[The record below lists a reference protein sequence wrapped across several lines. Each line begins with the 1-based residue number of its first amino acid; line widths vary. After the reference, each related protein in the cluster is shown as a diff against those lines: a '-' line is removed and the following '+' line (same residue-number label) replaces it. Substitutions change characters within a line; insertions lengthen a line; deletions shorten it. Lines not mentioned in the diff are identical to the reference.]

1 MRRHLSF
8 DDDTDTLRLPKHVVW
23 TVVGL
28 SFVPFLLHCAGI
40 DFSSPHLGTAGQ
52 ASTNS
57 STGPFTHGLMEWTSV
72 CIAGF
77 TAFLAFLY
85 HRMKPDYLVLTIALV
100 LLFVGPLDAFHTL
113 AASGLVEAK
122 ADSRNLIPITWAI
135 SRSSKAMLL
144 GLGALILLSKRTL
157 PVGRNTTVLT
167 SIVFASAMSAYLVVH
182 SCAMG
187 ESLPNAQ
194 FPESVL
200 TRPWDLPALVLFAFS
215 AVFIFPLL
223 FRAQP
228 DLFSHALL
236 LAALPDVAT
245 QLHMTFGSSEL
256 YDSHF
261 HIAHFQKIV
270 AYLVP
275 LTALSLYFIQAFRR
289 ELSATDRLEQAIGGL
304 RKEISVRQQVERQ
317 LRSKE
322 LRLDQLTGNI
332 REVFWIALPQSIEW
346 IYVSPAYEDIF
357 GRSCESLYQDPW
369 SVLDAIHPDDREEV
383 RSLMEQDIQDDIGLD
398 FRITRP
404 DGQIRWIR
412 TRAFPL
418 QNEEGEVFRVAGIS
432 EDVTEQTVAENALRR
447 TEARNRA
454 LLDAIPDLI
463 FRVNRDGV
471 YVDYHVTDRTLLKVP
486 PQDFLGKRIWDF
498 FPDLEEAF
506 QKAIEKSLDSGA
518 LEVIE
523 YPFELHGEQR
533 DYEAR
538 FVKSGEDEIILI
550 VRDITEHK
558 RLEREILEISSRE
571 QQRIGHDL
579 HDGLSQQLTG
589 IALLGK
595 ALNQKLNSRLI
606 PEAEDARRITD
617 LANAAIAQTRSLA
630 RGLSPVELEQQGLSA
645 ALEELALGMES
656 LHQVSCRFRCPRDVF
671 VEDHATANHLYRI
684 AQEAVTN
691 ALKHAR
697 PGRVDIELNKDDG
710 TYTLKVEDDGKGL
723 PDESSRGNGMG
734 FHIMQYRARMIDAS
748 LTIEAAPG
756 KGTTVICKLVNKET
770 DQRN

>member
-1 MRRHLSF
+1 MKRYLSF
-8 DDDTDTLRLPKHVVW
+8 PDDTDTPRLPKHVVW

-28 SFVPFLLHCAGI
+28 SVVPFLLHWAGT
-40 DFSSPHLGTAGQ
+40 DFSSPHLGTTGQ
-52 ASTNS
+52 DWTAS
-57 STGPFTHGLMEWTSV
+57 STGPFTHSLMEWTAV

-85 HRMKPDYLVLTIALV
+85 HRSKPDSLVLTIALV
-100 LLFVGPLDAFHTL
+100 FLFIGPLDAFHTL

-122 ADSRNLIPITWAI
+122 ADSHNLIPITWAI
-135 SRSSKAMLL
+135 SRSSKALL
-144 GLGALILLSKRTL
+144 VGLGALILLSKRKL
-157 PVGRNTTVLT
+157 PLGRNTTVLT
-167 SIVFASAMSAYLVVH
+167 SIGFALALSAYFVVH

-187 ESLPNAQ
+187 DSLPNAL
-194 FPESVL
+194 FPESPL

-228 DLFSHALL
+228 SLFSHALL

-245 QLHMTFGSSEL
+245 QLHMSFGSSEL

-261 HIAHFQKIV
+261 HIAHFLKIV

-289 ELSATDRLEQAIGGL
+289 ESAATNRLEKAIGGL
-304 RKEISVRQQVERQ
+304 RKEISERQQVEKR

-332 REVFWIALPQSIEW
+332 REVFWISIPQSREW
-346 IYVSPAYEDIF
+346 VYVSPAYEDIF
-357 GRSCESLYQDPW
+357 GRSCESLYRDPW
-369 SVLDAIHPDDREEV
+369 SVLEAIHPDDREEV
-383 RSLMEQDIQDDIGLD
+383 RSLMEQDIQGDLDFD

-432 EDVTEQTVAENALRR
+432 EDVTEQTEAENALRR
-447 TEARNRA
+447 NEARNRA

-471 YVDYHVTDRTLLKVP
+471 YVDYHVRDRTLLKVP
-486 PQDFLGKRIWDF
+486 PQQFLGKRVWDF
-498 FPDLEEAF
+498 FPALEEKVR
-506 QKAIEKSLDSGA
+506 KAIENSLESGS

-558 RLEREILEISSRE
+558 RLEREILEIASRE

-595 ALNQKLNSRLI
+595 ALNQKLDTRLI
-606 PEAEDARRITD
+606 PEAEDARRIVD

-645 ALEELALGMES
+645 ALEELAVGTQT

-671 VEDHATANHLYRI
+671 VGDHAAANHLYRI

-691 ALKHAR
+691 ALKHAHPSR
-697 PGRVDIELNKDDG
+697 IDIELNKEDG
-710 TYTLKVEDDGKGL
+710 TYTLKIQDDGEGL

-748 LTIEAAPG
+748 LTIDDTPG
-756 KGTTVICKLVNKET
+756 KGTTVLCKFVNKE
-770 DQRN
+770 